1 MKKFFNI
8 ATLVFLF
15 IVLVIP
21 NRQSAITPLSFVNL
35 PLELILVGLIFLIKG
50 VPAIFIRGGAT
61 LLLVVGLIL
70 KITDLCTYQ
79 IFGRPFNPVL
89 EANLI
94 ADGIN
99 LLNGTIGHIGA
110 LIVLVLIA
118 ALIAGIVLFSY
129 VVLGIFQ
136 HTLQHATKKYGLGL
150 IGALGIWLIMDFYHT
165 PFASNSFYQLI
176 EMHVSETIESI
187 NELKDFKNNLEQDA
201 DANVSR
207 DTLFSKLKGKD
218 VLVIFV
224 ESYGRTA
231 IENPTF
237 SPYVRAILDKSSAN
251 LTEKGFFSR
260 SAYLTS
266 PTYGGISWLAHGT
279 LLSGLWVNS
288 QLRYDQLVM
297 SKHASLNRLFKQAG
311 WRTVTLQPAHTMA
324 WPQGEY
330 FGYDKIYAANDLGY
344 QGKPFNWITMPDQYT
359 LSAFQKREHQPASRK
374 PVMAEIVLI
383 SSHAPWVP
391 IPHLVD
397 WNQVGDGN
405 IFNSQVEDSELP
417 EVVWQDTGRIRE
429 QYRKSIEYAISTVVS
444 YILHYGDDNL
454 VVLVLGDHQ
463 PAPFV
468 TQESQSHDVLVHLIS
483 RDESVIA
490 SIKDWHWSKGM
501 LPADNAPVWKMDVM
515 RGRLISAFSH

>member
-1 MKKFFNI
+1 
-8 ATLVFLF
+8 
-15 IVLVIP
+15 
-21 NRQSAITPLSFVNL
+21 
-35 PLELILVGLIFLIKG
+35 
-50 VPAIFIRGGAT
+50 
-61 LLLVVGLIL
+61 
-70 KITDLCTYQ
+70 
-79 IFGRPFNPVL
+79 
-89 EANLI
+89 
-94 ADGIN
+94 
-99 LLNGTIGHIGA
+99 
-110 LIVLVLIA
+110 
-118 ALIAGIVLFSY
+118 
-129 VVLGIFQ
+129 
-136 HTLQHATKKYGLGL
+136 
-150 IGALGIWLIMDFYHT
+150 MDFYHT

-311 WRTVTLQPAHTMA
+311 WRTLTLQPAHTMA

-344 QGKPFNWITMPDQYT
+344 QGKSFSWITMPDQYT

-391 IPHLVD
+391 IPYLVD

-405 IFNSQVEDSELP
+405 IFNSQVEESELP